1 MRHKREEI
9 SKYIQRLQDSNFP
22 RHNYNYVERNENLS
36 FHKVLCN
43 SYVKTRFEINSNL
56 NLQIELFANEN
67 LKFTINSNLLHFRIK
82 YLAPILGKNWV
93 KFKFPEVSSYEYYY
107 YITKFRF
114 KSLKQ
119 ILHLLDFYF
128 QEFQIISELSLFSLF
143 YDAEFKSIRLLPIYR
158 IKDFLSKI
166 KNEKLFLDKEIRKN
180 ILNEIQES
188 IIDRNSKFSFKIF
201 PISCE
206 FLNCYF
212 KFDFGPFLIFCE
224 FLHPNYFNIIKY
236 LEIPNL
242 NFMISL
248 LKSLDLTDAF
258 IKNWRLYNFRESL

>member
-1 MRHKREEI
+1 MRYKEI
-9 SKYIQRLQDSNFP
+9 SKYIQRVQDSNFP

-36 FHKVLCN
+36 FHKVLYN

-56 NLQIELFANEN
+56 NLQIELFNEN
-67 LKFTINSNLLHFRIK
+67 LKFTINSNLSHFRIK

-93 KFKFPEVSSYEYYY
+93 KFKFPEIFSYEYYY
-107 YITKFRF
+107 YITKFRS

-119 ILHLLDFYF
+119 VLHLLDFYF
-128 QEFQIISELSLFSLF
+128 QEFQIISELSLLSLF

-166 KNEKLFLDKEIRKN
+166 KNEKLFLDKEVRNN

-201 PISCE
+201 PISCA
-206 FLNCYF
+206 FSNCYF
-212 KFDFGPFLIFCE
+212 KFDFGPFLIFYE
-224 FLHPNYFNIIKY
+224 FLHSKYFDIIKY

-242 NFMISL
+242 NFAISL
-248 LKSLDLTDAF
+248 LKSLDLTNAF
-258 IKNWRLYNFRESL
+258 IKTWRLYNLKGSL